1 MRYRIVGAVAALVL
15 AGGTLVVATAGQ
27 AGAQVEMTL
36 TATQT
41 NFEYIPAGGQPT
53 TNPSNNL
60 VPSTGDE
67 IIVRESLTEG
77 STVVGYDN
85 VVCTDTFNDNAL
97 CDAVFAISGKGDLH
111 GTALIRGDFGANP
124 PTVFD
129 GSIDGGTFAYA
140 HASGMVHIVN
150 NSADN
155 ASTDTFMF

>member
-1 MRYRIVGAVAALVL
+1 MKYRILGAIAALVL

-41 NFEYIPAGGQPT
+41 NFEYVPAGGRPT
-53 TNPSNNL
+53 ANPSNNL
-60 VPSTGDE
+60 IPTIGDE
-67 IIVRESLTEG
+67 IIVRESLSQG

-97 CDAVFAISGKGDLH
+97 CDAVFAITGKGDIH
-111 GTALIRGDFGANP
+111 GTALIRGDFGPNAP
-124 PTVFD
+124 SVFD

-140 HASGMVHIVN
+140 HASGMVHVVN
-150 NSADN
+150 NSTN
-155 ASTDTFMF
+155 TGSTDTFMF